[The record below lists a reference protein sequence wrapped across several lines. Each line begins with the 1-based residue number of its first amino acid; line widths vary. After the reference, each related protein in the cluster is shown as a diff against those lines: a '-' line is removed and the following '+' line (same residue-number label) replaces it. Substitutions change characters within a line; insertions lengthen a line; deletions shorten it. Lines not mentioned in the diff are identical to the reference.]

1 MCGIS
6 GYINTN
12 LSKENLQNMLLCM
25 KHRGP
30 DDDGL
35 FISANGKTGLGQ
47 VRLSI
52 IDLSAHGHQPMFS
65 DDGNWLIVFNGEIY
79 NFKDIRAKLQAAGHQ
94 FKSNSDTEVL
104 LHAYQKWGI
113 DCLQE
118 LNGMFA
124 FAIHNIRKNTTFI
137 ARDRFGEKPL
147 YYQQTAGNGFVFAS
161 EIRSLLA
168 STAVAPKLNRKVLPE
183 FLAQQTVHYPNT
195 LIENVYSLEPAH
207 YVLIGENTFEKKCYW
222 QAQIQPAEISHEQ
235 ALKQVRDLFIDSVDK
250 RLISDAPLGAFLS
263 GGIDSTILVG
273 VAANINKTKF
283 NTYTV
288 AFDNPAFKDGYYSQ
302 IAAKHFGTIHHE
314 IKLSLNDV
322 LHEIPQALQS
332 IDHPSADGV
341 NSYLVSKAVKSAG
354 LKVALSGLGGDEI
367 FGGYASFKQ
376 LSNLTQNNKYV
387 QLVPQA
393 LRKGISNTVVNTNSS
408 IKLQKISAY
417 LQSDLSIENNYAI
430 TRQYFFNNQI
440 KELSK
445 STFAGYNILKEN
457 IPAPYSYSTIS
468 KLELNYYMHDVLL
481 RDTDQMSMSNS
492 LEVRAPFLDHRLLE
506 LVLSI
511 PNSHKTDSKINK
523 SLFVKALI
531 DFIPEE
537 LLYRPKQGF
546 VMPFDHWMR
555 NELNSYCKQKLTYLK
570 EKDIFDAHAIDH
582 YWQCYLNKTDNVN
595 WARLWLLVSFANW
608 LETNNI
614 N

>member
-6 GYINTN
+6 GFINISFVKN
-12 LSKENLQNMLLCM
+12 QLEDMLTSM
-25 KHRGP
+25 QHRGP
-30 DDDGL
+30 DDKGI
-35 FISANGKTGLGQ
+35 FIKPENSIGLGH

-52 IDLSAHGHQPMFS
+52 IDLSQLGKQPMFS
-65 DDGNWLIVFNGEIY
+65 DDGRFIIVFNGEIY
-79 NFKDIRAKLQAAGHQ
+79 NYLELKFRLQALGFC
-94 FKSNSDTEVL
+94 FKSTSDTEVL
-104 LHAYQKWGI
+104 LHAYQEWGTS
-113 DCLQE
+113 CLDH

-124 FAIHNIRKNTTFI
+124 FALHDVVRNTTFI
-137 ARDRFGEKPL
+137 ARDRFGEKPF
-147 YYQQTAGNGFVFAS
+147 YYSQLPNNGFIFSS
-161 EIRSLLA
+161 EIRSLIA
-168 STAVAPKLNRKVLPE
+168 SKLIKPKLNRSVLPE
-183 FLAQQTVHYPNT
+183 FLAQQTVHYSNT

-207 YVLIGENTFEKKCYW
+207 YILISKNTFEKKCYW
-222 QAQIQPAEISHEQ
+222 QAQIKAVEINQEQ
-235 ALKQVRDLFIDSVDK
+235 AFRQVRDLFIDSVDK
-250 RLISDAPLGAFLS
+250 RLVSDAPLGAFLS
-263 GGIDSTILVG
+263 GGIDSSILVG

-283 NTYTV
+283 NTYTI

-302 IAAKHFGTIHHE
+302 IAANHFGTIHHE
-314 IKLSLNDV
+314 IKLSLKDV

-341 NSYLVSKAVKSAG
+341 NIYLVSKAVKQAG

-376 LSNLTQNNKYV
+376 LSNLAKYNKYV
-387 QLVPQA
+387 KWLPQA
-393 LRKGISNTVVNTNSS
+393 YRKGISNTIVNTHSS
-408 IKLQKISAY
+408 INLQKMSAY
-417 LQSDLSIENNYAI
+417 LQSDLSIESNYAI

-445 STFAGYNILKEN
+445 NTFDGYNISKEN
-457 IPAPYSYSTIS
+457 VPENYSYSTIS
-468 KLELNYYMHDVLL
+468 KLEQNYYMHDVLL
-481 RDTDQMSMSNS
+481 RDTDQMSMANS
-492 LEVRAPFLDHRLLE
+492 LEVRAPFLDYRLLE

-511 PNSHKTDSKINK
+511 PNRHKTDSKINK
-523 SLFVKALI
+523 SLFVNALI

-570 EKDIFDAHAIDH
+570 ENNIFDAYAIDY
-582 YWQCYLNKTDNVN
+582 YWHCYLTNTGNVN
-595 WARLWLLVSFANW
+595 WARLWLLVNLAVW
-608 LETNNI
+608 METNNI